1 MTTIYD
7 VIVATNEGFEEVAE
21 QMNDLNDRV
30 VVLEN
35 GGVGP
40 GSVDWTDLTN
50 VPASFPPEPHLHVA
64 ADVTDLNEHTQD
76 LIASTLVA
84 GSNVTLTYDDTL
96 GTLTVAAASG
106 GGDGGT
112 AWGDLTGMP
121 AAIDSIDGLT
131 PAADRVAYY
140 TGASAASLTPL
151 TAAGRAILDDATAG
165 DQLTTLGVSTFA
177 KTILDDA
184 DAAAVRATIG
194 AAPAGNPTESI
205 IVAVGDETTSITT
218 GTAKITFRM
227 PYAFTLS
234 AVRASLTTASSSGT
248 PTVDINEGG
257 VSILST
263 RITLDVS
270 EKTSTTAAVPP
281 VISDVNLADDAEIT
295 VDIDVAGTGAKGL
308 KVYLIGNR
316 P

>member
-7 VIVATNEGFEEVAE
+7 VITATSEGFEEVAE

-50 VPASFPPEPHLHVA
+50 VPVDFPPSPHLHVA
-64 ADVTDLNEHTQD
+64 ADVTDLDEHTQD

-96 GTLTVAAASG
+96 NTLTVAATG
-106 GGDGGT
+106 GGGGGST

-165 DQLTTLGVSTFA
+165 DQLTTLGVSTFV

-205 IVAVGDETTSITT
+205 IVAVGNETTAITT
-218 GTAKITFRM
+218 GVAKVTFRM

-295 VDIDVAGTGAKGL
+295 IDIDVAGTDAAGL
-308 KVYLIGNR
+308 KVYFIGNR